1 MNEGTEKN
9 TATKPA
15 VTKGQL
21 ETVAACL
28 EALDIQPV
36 HWGNTVFGRL
46 VGLSI
51 WLLTLASGG
60 ALIIFALK
68 GR

>member
-1 MNEGTEKN
+1 MKEGTAEN
-9 TATKPA
+9 TATKPQI
-15 VTKGQL
+15 TRGQL

-51 WLLTLASGG
+51 WVGTIMIGV
-60 ALIIFALK
+60 ALILAMWR
-68 GR
+68 G

>member
-1 MNEGTEKN
+1 MNEGTAEN
-9 TATKPA
+9 TATKPQL
-15 VTKGQL
+15 TRGQL

-51 WLLTLASGG
+51 WLLTIASGG
-60 ALIIFALK
+60 ALIIVAWK

>member
-1 MNEGTEKN
+1 MNEGIAEK
-9 TATKPA
+9 TA

-21 ETVAACL
+21 ETVSAVL
-28 EALDIQPV
+28 EALDIHPV

-51 WLLTLASGG
+51 WVGTIMIGV
-60 ALIIFALK
+60 ALILAMWR
-68 GR
+68 G